1 MNVIFAGTPDFAASS
16 LQALIDSEHNVV
28 AVYTQ
33 PDRQSGR
40 GKKIT
45 MSPVKELALK
55 HHIAVEQPVNFK
67 ADDDIATL
75 DSYQADLMVVVA
87 YGLLLP
93 QAVLDTPK
101 LGCINVHGS
110 LLPRWRGAAPIQRAI
125 QAGDRESGITIM
137 QMEAGLDTGPMIS
150 KAVTPITDIDTG
162 STLHDKLAQQGAEL
176 LVNTMTN
183 IANEGIS
190 AQAQDDSLATYAH
203 KLSKQ
208 EAYIDWSQDAVI
220 IERQIRAFN
229 SWPVAQ
235 SELQGKVIRIWQ
247 ANLNKTSVE
256 SEPGTI
262 MRADKN
268 GILVSCGQG
277 QLLLTELQLP
287 GSRRM
292 SVKDLLNAP
301 KNQEM
306 LAKGKQF
313 TLTSTLQG
321 SSLGSIKRQ

>member
-1 MNVIFAGTPDFAASS
+1 MSQPLNVIFAGTPDFAASS

-220 IERQIRAFN
+220 IERQTRAFN

-262 MRADKN
+262 MQADKN

-292 SVKDLLNAP
+292 SIKDLLNAP
-301 KNQEM
+301 KNQDL
-306 LAKGKQF
+306 LAKGEQF
-313 TLTSTLQG
+313 NLTSHL
-321 SSLGSIKRQ
+321 

>member
-1 MNVIFAGTPDFAASS
+1 MSQPLNVIFAGTPDFAASS

-262 MRADKN
+262 MQADKN

-292 SVKDLLNAP
+292 SIKDLLNAP
-301 KNQEM
+301 KNQDL
-306 LAKGKQF
+306 LAKGEQF
-313 TLTSTLQG
+313 NLTSHL
-321 SSLGSIKRQ
+321 

>member
-1 MNVIFAGTPDFAASS
+1 MSQALNVIFAGTPDFAASS
-16 LQALIDSEHNVV
+16 LQALIDSKHNVV

-45 MSPVKELALK
+45 MSPVKELALE
-55 HHIAVEQPVNFK
+55 HDIPVEQPLNFK
-67 ADDDIATL
+67 SDDDIATL

-125 QAGDRESGITIM
+125 EAGDNESGITIM

-150 KAVTPITDIDTG
+150 KAVTPITDTDTG
-162 STLHDKLAQQGAEL
+162 SKLHDKLAQQGAEL
-176 LVNTMTN
+176 LVSTMNT
-183 IANEGIS
+183 IASEGI
-190 AQAQDDSLATYAH
+190 AAKTQDHSLATYAH

-208 EAYIDWSQDAVI
+208 EAYIDWSKDAAS

-235 SELQGKVIRIWQ
+235 SELKGKVIRIWQ
-247 ANLNKTSVE
+247 ANLIETSVE
-256 SEPGTI
+256 STPGTI
-262 MRADKN
+262 LRADKD

-301 KNQEM
+301 KNQDL
-306 LAKGKQF
+306 LAKGEQF
-313 TLTSTLQG
+313 TTISTS
-321 SSLGSIKRQ
+321 